1 MLLKNKLIETKKI
14 YIFNSNFSHF
24 FRLMNSNTSSND
36 FQYVQLQ
43 WLDELLRLSSLQIK

>member
-1 MLLKNKLIETKKI
+1 MFIP
-14 YIFNSNFSHF
+14 IFPTF
-24 FRLMNSNTSSND
+24 FRLMNSNTSND